1 MWALPAPPPLGS
13 ARWDG
18 QFYQPHIQALRWERE
33 REREEAAWRGQGVCE
48 GRGHGSRRRARP
60 GTKREEGTRGWA
72 GPGCG
77 KRREL
82 GAPGG
87 GWGGMAEG
95 TGSQGKAAGLPGLG
109 EPTVLP
115 RSLAAQGQVGG
126 LWWIPGA
133 GDSPGTGV
141 PLAIL
146 GAVWSQICA
155 WLALPHLCFFF
166 FECFLMGGDA
176 KLILPSPHHSF
187 LPLIHF

>member
-1 MWALPAPPPLGS
+1 
-13 ARWDG
+13 
-18 QFYQPHIQALRWERE
+18 
-33 REREEAAWRGQGVCE
+33 
-48 GRGHGSRRRARP
+48 
-60 GTKREEGTRGWA
+60 
-72 GPGCG
+72 
-77 KRREL
+77 
-82 GAPGG
+82 
-87 GWGGMAEG
+87 MAEG

-133 GDSPGTGV
+133 GESPGTGV